1 MINVSLKILCLN
13 CYGLKWIS
21 PNRAERI
28 AWIGEYIIDNEY
40 DIVCLQEIFVRKD
53 YEYLSS
59 RLRQQL
65 PYCHWYT
72 NSGLV
77 GSSGLATFSNIP
89 IESVHFHQFRLQGTP
104 LKPYHGDWYAR
115 KGIGYARLCLQQQ
128 HQQPSSLIIHLF
140 NQHLLAN
147 YGGEQYGDQYGAHR
161 ACQAYEIAR
170 YVETICSTIDSDNS
184 ILILAGDFNMLDNEL
199 GYRMICSRLGLYDC
213 HHCSSECSCYTL
225 DPSSKVSCPREEKID
240 YILIQMNKKLIDKIE
255 TIDDNGLGPSGIPF
269 SDHKPLTIR
278 LWLNSQTQSIANQF
292 NWKETNLECIEELS
306 RLLLTYLH
314 KTYYRNINQ
323 VTLVNL
329 SSLSLTGMSIF
340 NHLFETRMEKAAIC
354 ILFWSISC
362 TLSLLAIRMNDSE
375 KKAINYMLSCI
386 QLDFSRFRTIKR

>member
-1 MINVSLKILCLN
+1 MCKLEKVQIMINVSLKILCLN

-255 TIDDNGLGPSGIPF
+255 TIDDNGLGPSA
-269 SDHKPLTIR
+269 
-278 LWLNSQTQSIANQF
+278 QTQSIANQF